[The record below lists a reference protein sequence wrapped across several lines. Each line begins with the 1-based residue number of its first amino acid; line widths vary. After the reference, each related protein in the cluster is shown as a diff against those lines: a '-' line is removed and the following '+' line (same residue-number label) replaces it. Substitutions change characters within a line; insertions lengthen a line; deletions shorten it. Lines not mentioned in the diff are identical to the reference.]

1 MGWRMKAI
9 LGLLIVLE
17 AVNCAQLSLKD
28 ARIDDL
34 EGQQIINRCRL
45 ENWQTRAMRDEQTIE
60 DLQKAADEAEAV
72 LPDGLELVDAG
83 EFECTAYCGEKYPH
97 VCGEGKGIT
106 ASGAPFTPD
115 QTVAADQSI
124 FPFGTVLYIEGVGVR
139 VVQDKGS
146 GIQGK
151 HLDVAVSGTHE
162 DALAW
167 SGYGKHKVWV
177 MKEVNENDGE

>member
-45 ENWQTRAMRDEQTIE
+45 ENWQTRAMQDEQTIE
-60 DLQKAADEAEAV
+60 DLQKAADEAEIE

-97 VCGEGKGIT
+97 ICGEGQGIT
-106 ASGAPFTPD
+106 SSGAKVQPGV
-115 QTVAADQSI
+115 TVAADTSI
-124 FPFGTVLYIEGVGVR
+124 FPYGTVILIEGVGMR
-139 VVQDKGS
+139 VVQDTGS
-146 GIQGK
+146 LIK
-151 HLDVAVSGTHE
+151 ENTLDVAVGTHAE
-162 DALAW
+162 AISW
-167 SGYGKHKVWV
+167 SGWGSHKVWIV
-177 MKEVNENDGE
+177 TGGETDAAE

>member
-1 MGWRMKAI
+1 MYR
-9 LGLLIVLE
+9 VLRRE
-17 AVNCAQLSLKD
+17 VPAHL
-28 ARIDDL
+28 R
-34 EGQQIINRCRL
+34 G
-45 ENWQTRAMRDEQTIE
+45 
-60 DLQKAADEAEAV
+60 
-72 LPDGLELVDAG
+72 
-83 EFECTAYCGEKYPH
+83 
-97 VCGEGKGIT
+97 GKRH
-106 ASGAPFTPD
+106 

>member
-17 AVNCAQLSLKD
+17 AVNCTRLSLKD

-34 EGQQIINRCRL
+34 EGQQIINRSRL

-60 DLQKAADEAEAV
+60 DLQKAADEAEIA

-97 VCGEGKGIT
+97 ICGTGTGIT
-106 ASGAPFTPD
+106 ASGAPFTAD
-115 QTVAADQSI
+115 LTVAADQSI
-124 FPFGTVLYIEGVGVR
+124 FPFGTVLFIEGVGVR
-139 VVQDKGS
+139 VVQDKGADV
-146 GIQGK
+146 QGN
-151 HLDVAVSGTHE
+151 HLDVAVSGSHE
-162 DALAW
+162 DALSW
-167 SGYGKHKVWV
+167 QGYGQHKVWV
-177 MKEVNENDGE
+177 LNGG

>member
-45 ENWQTRAMRDEQTIE
+45 ENWQTRAMQDEQTIE
-60 DLQKAADEAEAV
+60 DLQKAADEAEIA

-83 EFECTAYCGEKYPH
+83 EFEFL
-97 VCGEGKGIT
+97 
-106 ASGAPFTPD
+106 SSS
-115 QTVAADQSI
+115 SI
-124 FPFGTVLYIEGVGVR
+124 WCHPVISS
-139 VVQDKGS
+139 D
-146 GIQGK
+146 I
-151 HLDVAVSGTHE
+151 
-162 DALAW
+162 
-167 SGYGKHKVWV
+167 
-177 MKEVNENDGE
+177 

>member
-45 ENWQTRAMRDEQTIE
+45 ENWQTRAMQDEQTIE
-60 DLQKAADEAEAV
+60 DLQKAADEAEIA

-83 EFECTAYCGEKYPH
+83 EFECVLRREVPAHLRGGKRHHGEWCSLYSRSDRRRRSVDLP
-97 VCGEGKGIT
+97 VRD
-106 ASGAPFTPD
+106 GALHRGRRSPRG
-115 QTVAADQSI
+115 A
-124 FPFGTVLYIEGVGVR
+124 G
-139 VVQDKGS
+139 
-146 GIQGK
+146 
-151 HLDVAVSGTHE
+151 
-162 DALAW
+162 
-167 SGYGKHKVWV
+167 
-177 MKEVNENDGE
+177 